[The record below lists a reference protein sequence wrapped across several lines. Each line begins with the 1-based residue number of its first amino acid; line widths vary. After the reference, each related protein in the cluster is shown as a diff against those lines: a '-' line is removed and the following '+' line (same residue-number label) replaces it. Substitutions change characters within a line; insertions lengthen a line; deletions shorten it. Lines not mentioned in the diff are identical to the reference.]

1 MHAYTKMYTYT
12 YTRAHTY
19 TFVYNHTH
27 PHAPT
32 RTHMA
37 CCIIMCALQL
47 KSTCTTCNLPLQ
59 DSMPK
64 GLTLGKIAI
73 ILATGATV
81 LYILM
86 ITIEHLEPKH
96 TKMRP
101 NNL

>member
-1 MHAYTKMYTYT
+1 MLYHYVRFTTQEHMHY
-12 YTRAHTY
+12 
-19 TFVYNHTH
+19 
-27 PHAPT
+27 
-32 RTHMA
+32 
-37 CCIIMCALQL
+37 LQL
-47 KSTCTTCNLPLQ
+47 HFPTAGLINTYVRSGETCHVCFVQET
-59 DSMPK
+59 MPK